1 VSAATT
7 ARPYAHALLQAA
19 GGDAARIADE
29 LDAFVAVSID
39 APAEWA
45 QLVAPG
51 IPAAARKATLD
62 RFMSGAHVLVR
73 NLLKLLVDNGR
84 LEEAPEVA
92 AGYRELVKLQE
103 AQLDVH
109 VTTAIELSDDLRGKL
124 EQRLSASTGKQ
135 VRLHAS
141 VDPEIIGGLVVR
153 HGDTLVDTSLRG
165 RLDQL
170 RIALSRPTPRPA
182 SNSSAS

>member
-1 VSAATT
+1 VSAETT

-19 GGDAARIADE
+19 GGDASRIADE
-29 LDAFVAVSID
+29 LDAFVAVRDD
-39 APAEWA
+39 APDEWA
-45 QLVAPG
+45 QLIAPG
-51 IPAAARKATLD
+51 IPTAVRKATLD
-62 RFMSGAHVLVR
+62 RFMADAHVLVR
-73 NLLKLLVDNGR
+73 NLLKVLVDHGR
-84 LEEAPEVA
+84 LDEAPDVA
-92 AGYRELVKLQE
+92 ASFRELVKLQE
-103 AQLDVH
+103 DQLDVH
-109 VTTAIELSDDLRGKL
+109 VTTAIELSGELRSRL
-124 EQRLSASTGKQ
+124 EQRLSTSTGKQ